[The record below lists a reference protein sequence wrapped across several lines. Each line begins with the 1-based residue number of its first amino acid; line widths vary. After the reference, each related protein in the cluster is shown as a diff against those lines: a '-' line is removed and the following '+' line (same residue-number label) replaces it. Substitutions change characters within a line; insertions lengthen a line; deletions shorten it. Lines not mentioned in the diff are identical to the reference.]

1 MMNTFTSKNKIDLT
15 SILFILTIFT
25 KELFTVIIFSY
36 MVDLFAYI
44 FFILYFLLNLKKLF
58 ISSKYIIVLAIW
70 LFTSI
75 VTSTLFNLNLSLVLK
90 QFVPI
95 TIIMLVCYDIL
106 YKRKFK
112 LHTIFQFY
120 VRISYYV
127 AVFGIFQWTLSMF
140 GINFLIKVPGL
151 LDSITYEPSH
161 YATIIIP
168 ATVYSIMNNGILN
181 RKSCILLLSLILTFS
196 LTCYFVLIL
205 VFLIPRLKFRSIP
218 LVVVSFMILSA
229 LYQYS
234 PERLIERLDSISLV
248 SKTLNYSDRDTNLSV
263 LSFVSNLDVALYS
276 ITKNPLFGAGIG
288 GHESMYHKFFENSE
302 LRDHPWYGIN
312 DNSAHS
318 LTIRILS
325 EAGVIGFISFLF
337 FLFRSYIPKKSLNK
351 SLNNFH
357 IISLCCLSHF
367 MCKTFKLGG
376 YFDYGTPFF
385 FTMLLLN
392 LLMYKYY
399 VKN

>member
-15 SILFILTIFT
+15 SILLILTIFT
-25 KELFTVIIFSY
+25 KELFTVIISSF

-44 FFILYFLLNLKKLF
+44 FFILYFLLNLKTLL
-58 ISSKYIIVLAIW
+58 ISSKYIVVLTIW

-75 VTSTLFNLNLSLVLK
+75 VSSIWFNFDPSLVVK

-112 LHTIFQFY
+112 LHAIFQFY

-127 AVFGIFQWTLSMF
+127 AVFGIFQWTLSIF

-168 ATVYSIMNNGILN
+168 AAVYSIINNGLLN
-181 RKSCILLLSLILTFS
+181 RKSSILLLSLILTFS
-196 LTCYFVLIL
+196 LTAYLVLI
-205 VFLIPRLKFRSIP
+205 VTFLIPRLKLRSIP
-218 LVVVSFMILSA
+218 LIVISLFIVSISLK
-229 LYQYS
+229 YS
-234 PERLIERLDSISLV
+234 PKRITERIDSISLY
-248 SKTLNYSDRDTNLSV
+248 SNTLSYLDGETNLSV

-276 ITKNPLFGAGIG
+276 ITNNPLFGAGMG
-288 GHESMYHKFFENSE
+288 GHEGMYQNFFEYSSF
-302 LRDHPWYGIN
+302 RYHPWYEIN
-312 DNSAHS
+312 NNSAHS

-325 EAGVIGFISFLF
+325 EAGVIGFIAFLF

-351 SLNNFH
+351 SLNDFH
-357 IISLCCLSHF
+357 IISLCCISHF
-367 MCKTFKLGG
+367 LCKTFKLGG